1 MISSRKASNVEA
13 ALATFSSQE
22 NLAGVA
28 CHVAKREDREKLI
41 QETLQCF
48 GCIDI
53 LVSNAG
59 TNPVFGPMLDVILF
73 FHRINFKVQKLISS
87 VQKMPGIKYLMSTSN
102 HPFFWLNWWL
112 LI

>member
-1 MISSRKASNVEA
+1 MLKNFRSIGLAIAQKLQSDGAKVMISSRKASNVQA

-41 QETLQCF
+41 QETLQRF
-48 GCIDI
+48 GAIDI

-59 TNPVFGPMLDVILF
+59 TNPVFGPMLDV
-73 FHRINFKVQKLISS
+73 
-87 VQKMPGIKYLMSTSN
+87 T
-102 HPFFWLNWWL
+102 PFQ
-112 LI
+112 